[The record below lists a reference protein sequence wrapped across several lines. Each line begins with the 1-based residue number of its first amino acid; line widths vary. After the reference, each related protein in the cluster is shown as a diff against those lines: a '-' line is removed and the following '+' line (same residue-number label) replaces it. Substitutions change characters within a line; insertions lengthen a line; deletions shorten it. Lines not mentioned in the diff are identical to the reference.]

1 MRIRTKK
8 SSENS
13 LVTKTHLQS
22 LVRTAKY
29 DVETLVCM
37 QFFLSVLWNPEVS
50 ENGGFRN
57 ILVWRGPTIPAI
69 SEARLFFLIKIDHN

>member
-22 LVRTAKY
+22 LVWTAKY
-29 DVETLVCM
+29 DVETLVCT
-37 QFFLSVLWNPEVS
+37 QIFLSVFWNPEVS
-50 ENGGFRN
+50 ENGRFSK
-57 ILVWRGPTIPAI
+57 T
-69 SEARLFFLIKIDHN
+69 H

>member
-29 DVETLVCM
+29 DVEMLVCM
-37 QFFLSVLWNPEVS
+37 QIFLSVFWNPEVLK
-50 ENGGFRN
+50 NGGFRKHISVDRAYN
-57 ILVWRGPTIPAI
+57 SCYKRSTIIFP
-69 SEARLFFLIKIDHN
+69 K